1 MTYLFLKFLHLIGAF
16 VILGTGSGATTSLLD
31 IAVGACIGVRRT
43 CWLGLLAGCGVSLA
57 YLVGATFLT
66 PALWTDPLGPL
77 VKIFPQLA
85 LMIVALAVLGDR

>member
-1 MTYLFLKFLHLIGAF
+1 
-16 VILGTGSGATTSLLD
+16 V
-31 IAVGACIGVRRT
+31 
-43 CWLGLLAGCGVSLA
+43 VSLA